1 MPRAVC
7 CVRSC
12 MPYRA
17 IRRHVVLKLSGG
29 EWLVHRVHSCHGF
42 DVNALAIAHVAV
54 PPESRGCGALPKGAA
69 DSGERWKAVLSGGDD
84 CSLAAIDAHEFSHR
98 MPRTVGPILG
108 HNYV

>member
-1 MPRAVC
+1 
-7 CVRSC
+7 

-69 DSGERWKAVLSGGDD
+69 LRVQNTKPSTASGIKETL
-84 CSLAAIDAHEFSHR
+84 
-98 MPRTVGPILG
+98 RTGPP
-108 HNYV
+108 